1 MNHKPLKTGPLST
14 FNNVCQKLAE
24 RLGFEPRIRV

>member
-1 MNHKPLKTGPLST
+1 MKISAGS
-14 FNNVCQKLAE
+14 VECQEKIAGQILAE